1 MYGVGLAH
9 RPTRADRF
17 KPGRWAHPSRSK
29 QLHTM
34 GNHAPN
40 GIRAHT
46 DRHTTAN
53 EPGNLHTREQP
64 LPERHPERTP
74 TATPSPLAGFRIY
87 DKLNLTVS
95 ISMGNSAV
103 GRLASGENIQN
114 INLL

>member
-1 MYGVGLAH
+1 
-9 RPTRADRF
+9 
-17 KPGRWAHPSRSK
+17 
-29 QLHTM
+29 M

-40 GIRAHT
+40 GIRADN
-46 DRHTTAN
+46 DRRTLAN